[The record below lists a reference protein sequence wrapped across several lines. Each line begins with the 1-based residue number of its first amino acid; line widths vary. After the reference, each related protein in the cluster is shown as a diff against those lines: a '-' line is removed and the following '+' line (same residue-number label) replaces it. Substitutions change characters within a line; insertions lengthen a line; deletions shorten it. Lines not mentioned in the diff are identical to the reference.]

1 MDLKTLLDLQAELQV
16 EAYGIDPSQL
26 EGDELADYVRVSTL
40 ALENE
45 LHEALNEV
53 RWKPWAEG
61 HYLNREAWI
70 AELVD
75 ALHFLLNLF
84 LVAAPTPGERG
95 RLKLALE
102 VSEKYQAKRERNL
115 ERQREGYDGVSG
127 KCPACKRALDDIG
140 TREVAGHPYCG
151 GCGILLKRDTVA

>member
-16 EAYGIDPSQL
+16 EAYEIDPSQL
-26 EGDELADYVRVSTL
+26 EGDELADYIRVSAL

-53 RWKPWAEG
+53 RWKPWAQG

-70 AELVD
+70 GELVD
-75 ALHFLLNLF
+75 ALHFLLNLL

-95 RLKLALE
+95 RLDLALE
-102 VSEKYQAKRERNL
+102 VSERYQAKRERNL
-115 ERQREGYDGVSG
+115 QRQREGYDGVSS
-127 KCPACKRALDDIG
+127 KCPKCRRDLNDLG
-140 TREVAGHPYCG
+140 TRKVDEYYHCAACG
-151 GCGILLKRDTVA
+151 VYLGRATEP